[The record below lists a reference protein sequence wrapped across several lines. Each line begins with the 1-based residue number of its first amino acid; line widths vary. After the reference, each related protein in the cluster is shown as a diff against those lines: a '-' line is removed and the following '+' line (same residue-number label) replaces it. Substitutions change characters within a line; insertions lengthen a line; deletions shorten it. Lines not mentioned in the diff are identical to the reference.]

1 MSYEDLVWFFGSL
14 VVLVVLV
21 LAVQGWEARRK

>member
-1 MSYEDLVWFFGSL
+1 MSYEDLVWFVGSL
-14 VVLVVLV
+14 AVLVVLV

>member
-1 MSYEDLVWFFGSL
+1 MSYEDLVWFVGSL